1 MITLNLGC
9 TSRGQNRKSGGEG
22 RSTRMQLTTDCRK
35 SMFTTDCL
43 RLTWVDSVVV
53 VVVVVVFVIVI
64 VGLTVA
70 TEEAWG

>member
-1 MITLNLGC
+1 
-9 TSRGQNRKSGGEG
+9 
-22 RSTRMQLTTDCRK
+22 MQLTTDCRK